1 MKTVLI
7 TGASTGIGQASAL
20 WLQDRGYR
28 VFAGVRKSTDAE
40 ALQQKSKGHLT
51 PVLLDVVDEASI
63 RKAVQFVLTQA
74 LKLDGLV
81 NNAGIA
87 VAGPLEF
94 VPLQELRRVLEV
106 NVVGQ
111 VAVTQAFLPLL
122 REARG
127 RVVLMSSISGRVAAP
142 LMGPYAASKFALEA
156 IGDALRREL
165 APWGIQVSII
175 EPGNIQTPIWRKGI
189 AWGEALKQQLSP
201 DATQLYGGAIDGIL
215 RYIQGQDG
223 RGLHPNEVARV
234 VEQALVSARPKTRY
248 VVGRDAKAGA
258 LLARLLPDP
267 WVDRFIA
274 GRRFG
279 RQS

>member
-7 TGASTGIGQASAL
+7 TGASTGIGEACAL

-28 VFAGVRKSTDAE
+28 VFAGVRKNTDAE

-63 RKAVQFVLTQA
+63 REAVQSVLTQTP
-74 LKLDGLV
+74 KLDALV

-165 APWGIQVSII
+165 APWGIEVSII

-189 AWGEALKQQLSP
+189 AWGEALKEQLSAE
-201 DATQLYGGAIDGIL
+201 ATQLYGGAIDGIL
-215 RYIQGQDG
+215 RYIRGQDG

-234 VEQALVSARPKTRY
+234 VEQALASARPKTRY

-258 LLARLLPDP
+258 LLARLLPDR

-279 RQS
+279 KS

>member
-1 MKTVLI
+1 MVKTVLI
-7 TGASTGIGQASAL
+7 TGASTGIGEACAL

-51 PVLLDVVDEASI
+51 PVLLDVADEASI
-63 RKAVQFVLTQA
+63 REAVQFVLTQEP
-74 LKLDGLV
+74 KLEGLV

-165 APWGIQVSII
+165 APWGIEVSII
-175 EPGNIQTPIWRKGI
+175 EPGN
-189 AWGEALKQQLSP
+189 
-201 DATQLYGGAIDGIL
+201 
-215 RYIQGQDG
+215 
-223 RGLHPNEVARV
+223 
-234 VEQALVSARPKTRY
+234 
-248 VVGRDAKAGA
+248 
-258 LLARLLPDP
+258 LA
-267 WVDRFIA
+267 
-274 GRRFG
+274 
-279 RQS
+279 

>member
-7 TGASTGIGQASAL
+7 TGASTGIGKACAL

-28 VFAGVRKSTDAE
+28 VFAGVRQMADAE
-40 ALQQKSKGHLT
+40 ALQQKSRGALT

-63 RKAVQFVLTQA
+63 REAAQFVLSQA
-74 LKLDGLV
+74 PQLDGLV

-122 REARG
+122 REASG

-165 APWGIQVSII
+165 GRWGIEVSII
-175 EPGNIQTPIWRKGI
+175 EPGNIQTPIWGKGI
-189 AWGEALKQQLSP
+189 AWGEELKQRLSP
-201 DATQLYGGAIDGIL
+201 RATELYGRAMDGIL
-215 RYIQGQDG
+215 HYIRAQDG
-223 RGLHPNEVARV
+223 KGLHPDEVARV
-234 VEQALVSARPKTRY
+234 VEQALTSPRPKTRY
-248 VVGRDAKAGA
+248 VVGRDARAGA
-258 LLARLLPDP
+258 LLARLLPDR

-279 RQS
+279 QQ

>member
-1 MKTVLI
+1 MLI
-7 TGASTGIGQASAL
+7 TGASTGIGEACAL

-51 PVLLDVVDEASI
+51 PVLLDVADEASI
-63 RKAVQFVLTQA
+63 RKAVQFVLTQTP
-74 LKLDGLV
+74 KLEGLV

-127 RVVLMSSISGRVAAP
+127 RIVLMSSISGRVAAP

-165 APWGIQVSII
+165 APWGVEVSII

-189 AWGEALKQQLSP
+189 AWGEALKEQLSA
-201 DATQLYGGAIDGIL
+201 DAIRLYGPAIDGIL
-215 RYIQGQDG
+215 RYIRGQDG
-223 RGLHPNEVARV
+223 KGLHPNEVARV
-234 VEQALVSARPKTRY
+234 VEQALVSACPKTRY

-258 LLARLLPDP
+258 LLARLLPDR

-279 RQS
+279 KS

>member
-1 MKTVLI
+1 VKTVLI
-7 TGASTGIGQASAL
+7 TGASTGIGEACAL

-28 VFAGVRKSTDAE
+28 VFAGVRQMADAE
-40 ALQQKSKGHLT
+40 GLKQKSKGALT
-51 PVLLDVVDEASI
+51 PVLLDVVDETSI
-63 RKAVQFVLTQA
+63 HEAVQFVRTQA
-74 LKLDGLV
+74 SQLDGLV

-94 VPLQELRRVLEV
+94 VPLPELRRVLEV

-122 REARG
+122 REAKG

-165 APWGIQVSII
+165 APWGIEVSII

-201 DATQLYGGAIDGIL
+201 RAIELYGPAIDGIL
-215 RYIQGQDG
+215 HYIRGQDG
-223 RGLHPNEVARV
+223 RGLHPSEVARV
-234 VEQALVSARPKTRY
+234 VEQALASARPKTRY

-258 LLARLLPDP
+258 LLARLLPDR

-279 RQS
+279 PQ

>member
-7 TGASTGIGQASAL
+7 TGASTGIGEACTL

-40 ALQQKSKGHLT
+40 ALQQKSKGHLM

-63 RKAVQFVLTQA
+63 RKAVQFVLTQTP
-74 LKLDGLV
+74 KLDGLV

-94 VPLQELRRVLEV
+94 VPLAELRRVLEV

-165 APWGIQVSII
+165 APWGIGVSII

-189 AWGEALKQQLSP
+189 AWGEALKEQLP
-201 DATQLYGGAIDGIL
+201 PEAIQLYGRAIDGIL
-215 RYIQGQDG
+215 HYIRAQDG
-223 RGLHPNEVARV
+223 RGLPSNEVARV

-248 VVGRDAKAGA
+248 VVGRDAKVGA
-258 LLARLLPDP
+258 LLARLLPDR
-267 WVDRFIA
+267 WVDRFIV

-279 RQS
+279 KS

>member
-7 TGASTGIGQASAL
+7 TGASSGIGEACAL

-28 VFAGVRKSTDAE
+28 VFAGVRKNTDAE
-40 ALQQKSKGHLT
+40 TLKQKSKGHLR
-51 PVLLDVVDEASI
+51 PVLLDVTDETSI
-63 RKAVQFVLTQA
+63 REAAQLVFSQA
-74 LKLDGLV
+74 PQLDGLV

-94 VPLQELRRVLEV
+94 LPLPELRRVLEV

-122 REARG
+122 RKARG

-165 APWGIQVSII
+165 GPWGIEVSII
-175 EPGNIQTPIWRKGI
+175 EPGNIQTPIWGKGV
-189 AWGEALKQQLSP
+189 AWGEALKQQLP
-201 DATQLYGGAIDGIL
+201 PEAIRLYGRAIDGIL
-215 RYIQGQDG
+215 NYIRAQDG
-223 RGLHPNEVARV
+223 SGLHPNEVARV
-234 VEQALVSARPKTRY
+234 VAQALASARPRTRY
-248 VVGRDAKAGA
+248 VVGRDARAGA
-258 LLARLLPDP
+258 LLARLLPDR

-274 GRRFG
+274 GRRLG
-279 RQS
+279 QR

>member
-7 TGASTGIGQASAL
+7 TGASTGIGEACAL

-51 PVLLDVVDEASI
+51 PVLLDVADEASI
-63 RKAVQFVLTQA
+63 RKAVQFVLTQSP
-74 LKLDGLV
+74 KLEGLV

-111 VAVTQAFLPLL
+111 VAVTHAFLPLL

-165 APWGIQVSII
+165 APWGIEVSII

-189 AWGEALKQQLSP
+189 AWGEALKEQLSAE
-201 DATQLYGGAIDGIL
+201 ATQLYGGAIDGIL
-215 RYIQGQDG
+215 RYIRGQDG
-223 RGLHPNEVARV
+223 RGLHPNEVAKV
-234 VEQALVSARPKTRY
+234 VEQALSSPRPRTRY

-258 LLARLLPDP
+258 LLARLLPDR

-279 RQS
+279 KS

>member
-7 TGASTGIGQASAL
+7 TGASTGIGEACAL

-28 VFAGVRKSTDAE
+28 VFAGVRKNTDAE

-51 PVLLDVVDEASI
+51 PVLLDVADEASI
-63 RKAVQFVLTQA
+63 RKAVQFVLTQTP
-74 LKLDGLV
+74 KLEGLV

-127 RVVLMSSISGRVAAP
+127 RIVLMSSISGRVAAP

-165 APWGIQVSII
+165 APWGIEVSII

-189 AWGEALKQQLSP
+189 AWGEALKEQLSP

-215 RYIQGQDG
+215 RYIRGQDG
-223 RGLHPNEVARV
+223 RGLHPNEVAKV

-248 VVGRDAKAGA
+248 VVGRDARVGA
-258 LLARLLPDP
+258 LLARMLPDR

-279 RQS
+279 KS

>member
-7 TGASTGIGQASAL
+7 TGASTGIGEACAL
-20 WLQDRGYR
+20 WLQERGYR

-51 PVLLDVVDEASI
+51 PVLLDVADEASI
-63 RKAVQFVLTQA
+63 REAVQSVLTQSP
-74 LKLDGLV
+74 KLEGLV

-165 APWGIQVSII
+165 APWGIEVSII

-189 AWGEALKQQLSP
+189 AWGEALKEQLSAE
-201 DATQLYGGAIDGIL
+201 ATQLYGPAMDGIL
-215 RYIQGQDG
+215 RYIRGQDG
-223 RGLHPNEVARV
+223 KGLHPNEVAKV

-258 LLARLLPDP
+258 LLARLLPDH

-279 RQS
+279 GRS

>member
-7 TGASTGIGQASAL
+7 TGASTGIGEACAL
-20 WLQDRGYR
+20 WLQDKGYR
-28 VFAGVRKSTDAE
+28 VFAGVRQHTDAE
-40 ALQQKSKGHLT
+40 ALKEKSKGHLR
-51 PVLLDVVDEASI
+51 PVLLDVVDEVSI
-63 RKAVQFVLTQA
+63 REAVQFILTQTPQ
-74 LKLDGLV
+74 LDGLV

-94 VPLQELRRVLEV
+94 LPLQELRRVLEV
-106 NVVGQ
+106 NVIGQ

-122 REARG
+122 RPARG

-142 LMGPYAASKFALEA
+142 MMGPYAASKFALEA

-165 APWGIQVSII
+165 RPWGMEVSIL
-175 EPGNIQTPIWRKGI
+175 EPGNIQTPIWSKGV
-189 AWGEALKQQLSP
+189 AWGEELKTRLSP
-201 DATQLYGGAIDGIL
+201 QANEFYGRAIEGIL
-215 RYIQGQDG
+215 NYIRGQDG

-234 VEQALVSARPKTRY
+234 LEHALSATRPKTRY
-248 VVGRDAKAGA
+248 VIGQDAKAGA
-258 LLARLLPDP
+258 LLARFLPDR

-279 RQS
+279 QQ

>member
-7 TGASTGIGQASAL
+7 TGASTGIGEACAL
-20 WLQDRGYR
+20 WLEAKGYR
-28 VFAGVRKSTDAE
+28 VFAGVRKPADAE
-40 ALQQKSKGHLT
+40 ALKRKSKGSLT
-51 PVLLDVVDEASI
+51 PVLLDVTEEASV
-63 RKAVQFVLTQA
+63 REAAGWVRFQTPG
-74 LKLDGLV
+74 LDGLV

-94 VPLQELRRVLEV
+94 LPLQELRRVLEV

-122 REARG
+122 RQARG
-127 RVVLMSSISGRVAAP
+127 RVLLMSSISGRVAAP

-165 APWGIQVSII
+165 APWGLEVSII
-175 EPGNIQTPIWRKGI
+175 EPGNIQTPIWGKGV
-189 AWGEALKQQLSP
+189 AWGEELKQQLSP
-201 DATQLYGGAIDGIL
+201 MATGLYGRAIDGIL
-215 RYIQGQDG
+215 SYIRAQDG
-223 RGLHPNEVARV
+223 KGLHPNEVARV
-234 VEQALVSARPKTRY
+234 VEQALAVARPKTRY
-248 VVGRDAKAGA
+248 VVGHDAKIGV
-258 LLARLLPDP
+258 LLARFLSDR

-279 RQS
+279 QQ

>member
-1 MKTVLI
+1 MVKTVLI
-7 TGASTGIGQASAL
+7 TGASTGIGEACAL

-51 PVLLDVVDEASI
+51 PVLLDVADEASI
-63 RKAVQFVLTQA
+63 RKAVQFVLTQSP
-74 LKLDGLV
+74 KLEGLV

-111 VAVTQAFLPLL
+111 VAVTQACLPLL

-165 APWGIQVSII
+165 APWGIEVSII

-189 AWGEALKQQLSP
+189 AWGEALKEQLSAE
-201 DATQLYGGAIDGIL
+201 ATQLYGGAIDGIL
-215 RYIQGQDG
+215 RYIRGQDG
-223 RGLHPNEVARV
+223 RGLHPNEVAKV
-234 VEQALVSARPKTRY
+234 VEHALVSARPKTRY

-258 LLARLLPDP
+258 LLARLLPDR

-279 RQS
+279 GQ

>member
-1 MKTVLI
+1 MI
-7 TGASTGIGQASAL
+7 TGASTGIGEACAL

-28 VFAGVRKSTDAE
+28 VFAGVRKNTDAE

-51 PVLLDVVDEASI
+51 PVLLDVADEASI
-63 RKAVQFVLTQA
+63 RKAVQFVLTQTP
-74 LKLDGLV
+74 KLEGLV

-127 RVVLMSSISGRVAAP
+127 RIVLMSSISGRVAAP

-165 APWGIQVSII
+165 APWGIEVSII

-189 AWGEALKQQLSP
+189 AWGEALKEQLSP

-215 RYIQGQDG
+215 RYIRGQDG
-223 RGLHPNEVARV
+223 RGLHPNEVAKV

-248 VVGRDAKAGA
+248 VVGRDARVGA
-258 LLARLLPDP
+258 LLARMLPDR

-279 RQS
+279 KS

>member
-1 MKTVLI
+1 MVKTVLI
-7 TGASTGIGQASAL
+7 TGASTGIGEACAL

-51 PVLLDVVDEASI
+51 PVLLDVADEASI
-63 RKAVQFVLTQA
+63 REAVQFVLTQEP
-74 LKLDGLV
+74 KLEGLV

-165 APWGIQVSII
+165 APWGIEVSII

-189 AWGEALKQQLSP
+189 AWGEALKEQLSAE
-201 DATQLYGGAIDGIL
+201 ATQLYGGAIDGIL
-215 RYIQGQDG
+215 RYIRGQDG

-258 LLARLLPDP
+258 LLARLLPDR

-279 RQS
+279 GQ

>member
-7 TGASTGIGQASAL
+7 TGASTGIGEACAL
-20 WLQDRGYR
+20 WLQDKGYR
-28 VFAGVRKSTDAE
+28 VFAGVRQHTDAE
-40 ALQQKSKGHLT
+40 ALKEKSKGHLR
-51 PVLLDVVDEASI
+51 PVLLDVVDEVSI
-63 RKAVQFVLTQA
+63 REAAQFILTQTPQ
-74 LKLDGLV
+74 LDGLV

-94 VPLQELRRVLEV
+94 LPLQELRRVLEV
-106 NVVGQ
+106 NVIGQ

-122 REARG
+122 RPARG

-142 LMGPYAASKFALEA
+142 MMGPYAASKFALEA

-165 APWGIQVSII
+165 RPWGMEVSIL
-175 EPGNIQTPIWRKGI
+175 EPGNIQTPIWSKGV
-189 AWGEALKQQLSP
+189 AWGEELKTRLSP
-201 DATQLYGGAIDGIL
+201 QASEFYGRAIEGIL
-215 RYIQGQDG
+215 NYIRGQDG

-234 VEQALVSARPKTRY
+234 LEHALSATRPKTRY
-248 VVGRDAKAGA
+248 VIGQDAKAGA
-258 LLARLLPDP
+258 LLARFLPDR

-279 RQS
+279 QQ